1 MREDVNGFTEKF
13 DRENTDGLHVTL
25 PVLVIILESR
35 GAPNM
40 NISIGADIAIFG
52 NIGYWQNLCWQA
64 DIFELDLHL
73 VLQYCQYNNLTM
85 PVCHIIKLHGFIGA
99 AILILALVSVA
110 DISVIGI
117 SVPLLEKLKFD
128 GMLQYV

>member
-1 MREDVNGFTEKF
+1 
-13 DRENTDGLHVTL
+13 
-25 PVLVIILESR
+25 
-35 GAPNM
+35 M

-73 VLQYCQYNNLTM
+73 VLKYCQYNNLSM

-110 DISVIGI
+110 DIKTHDSESRGQEEL
-117 SVPLLEKLKFD
+117 SSRTRRMSELFTGSTALKFENAVTKTPRQLSPSYS
-128 GMLQYV
+128 GLSTF